1 MEWKDGA
8 MAHRTPQEKWQI
20 WNDPEEALRRRESLI
35 ERQIREAQ
43 GAGEF
48 DNLPGYGKPIPKDP
62 GQDLAPD
69 RWMSNRILKQAGYV
83 PEWIELRKQ
92 IAAERDEV
100 VQALATYRE
109 QARAVERSNPDLQQ
123 LERRYIE
130 LATAI
135 NKKIDQHNGECPK
148 GQLLTRFVEDA
159 TRRW

>member
-1 MEWKDGA
+1 
-8 MAHRTPQEKWQI
+8 MAHDKPHDKWQI

-43 GAGEF
+43 AAGQF
-48 DNLPGYGKPIPKDP
+48 DNLPGYGKPIPKDG

-83 PEWIELRKQ
+83 PQWIELRKE
-92 IAAERDEV
+92 IAAERDAV
-100 VQALATYRE
+100 VQALAAYRE
-109 QARAVERSNPDLQQ
+109 MARSGDGSNPMLSRIEQ
-123 LERRYIE
+123 RYIE

-159 TRRW
+159 TRRWK